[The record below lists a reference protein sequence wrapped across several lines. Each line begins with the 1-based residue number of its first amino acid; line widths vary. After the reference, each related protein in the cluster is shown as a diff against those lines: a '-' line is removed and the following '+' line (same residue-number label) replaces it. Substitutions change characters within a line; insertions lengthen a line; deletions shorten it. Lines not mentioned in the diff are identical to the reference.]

1 MTDDAEALA
10 KLAGQFYE
18 GVLADDGW
26 QAPLEGVAR
35 MMGSPQAVI
44 IARDTAL
51 NRLQIC
57 DSFNV
62 PQEVQ
67 AEYNAYYHQY
77 DLALPV
83 IDRVGLGQWY
93 HDRRDVGEEA
103 MRRSEFYQDFMRRHG
118 YASIAC
124 NRVLVDGSVE
134 SNLSVQRMLDQ
145 PEYTEHEMA
154 RLAPLVPHLQR
165 AVRIRTHLQ
174 KMAVRAGVAERAID
188 LLRIP
193 LVVAD
198 ATGRVLLVNTEAEAV
213 LHRRPELAVR
223 GGRLCARDGD
233 GGKLDG
239 LLRQAC
245 GVRGAAVAGGMQFWS
260 AGQGVLQ
267 LVATPLPA
275 RVKAFHTW
283 ARPLAL
289 LLLHDTAQPATDG
302 EALLHGLYGL
312 TAAEARVALAIA
324 GGATPAEAAAQLGIA
339 VPTVRTHLKA
349 VFLKTATQ
357 RQAELV
363 RTLSALLAVAG
374 REGGTYV

>member
-1 MTDDAEALA
+1 MTDDGEPVTRLAE
-10 KLAGQFYE
+10 QFYE
-18 GVLADDGW
+18 GVLAEDGW
-26 QAPLEGVAR
+26 QAPLQGVAR
-35 MMGSPQAVI
+35 IMGSPQAVI
-44 IARDTAL
+44 IARDTAS

-62 PQEVQ
+62 PAEVQ

-83 IDRVGLGQWY
+83 IDQVALGQWY

-103 MRRSEFYQDFMRRHG
+103 MRRSEFYQDFVRRHG

-124 NRVLVDGSVE
+124 NRLLVDGSVE

-145 PEYTEHEMA
+145 PDYTEHEMA

-174 KMAVRAGVAERAID
+174 QMAVRAGVAERAID

-198 ATGRVLLVNTEAEAV
+198 EAGRVLMVNSEADAV
-213 LHRRPELAVR
+213 LARRAELAVR
-223 GGRLCARDGD
+223 GGRLRTRDAD
-233 GGKLDG
+233 SGKLDG
-239 LLRQAC
+239 LLRRAC
-245 GVRGAAVAGGMQFWS
+245 GVRGAAIAGGMQLWS
-260 AGQGVLQ
+260 PGQGKLQ
-267 LVATPLPA
+267 LVVTPLPA
-275 RVKAFHTW
+275 RVKAFYTW

-289 LLLHDTAQPATDG
+289 LLLHDTAQPATGG
-302 EALLHGLYGL
+302 EALLHSLYGL
-312 TAAEARVALAIA
+312 TAAEARVAMAIA

-349 VFLKTATQ
+349 VFLKTATE